1 MGLEMIMLSEV
12 SQTEKD
18 KCMIL
23 PIRGIFKNDT
33 NEFIDKTDID
43 SQAWKT
49 TYGCRRGRGKGREN
63 RLASVLCT

>member
-1 MGLEMIMLSEV
+1 MNGPRDDMLSEV

-18 KCMIL
+18 KCMIS
-23 PIRGIFKNDT
+23 PTRGIFKNDT

-49 TYGCRRGRGKGREN
+49 TYGYQRGKGKRDK
-63 RLASVLCT
+63 LGIWD